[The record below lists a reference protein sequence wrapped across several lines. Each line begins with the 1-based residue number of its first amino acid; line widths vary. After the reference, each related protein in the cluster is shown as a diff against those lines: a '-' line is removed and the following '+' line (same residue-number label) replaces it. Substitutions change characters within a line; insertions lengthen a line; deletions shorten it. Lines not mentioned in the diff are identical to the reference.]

1 LSRPDY
7 FVPDGQLSSLAD
19 VVGPR
24 PGCAAPGSEG
34 EMAMTWEELRGN
46 WHFLR
51 VKVQQQWDRL
61 SNEDT
66 DFIQGRRAELVEK
79 LRERYGFTE
88 DEAEK
93 EIEQWR
99 ARLNGV
105 NA

>member
-1 LSRPDY
+1 
-7 FVPDGQLSSLAD
+7 
-19 VVGPR
+19 
-24 PGCAAPGSEG
+24 
-34 EMAMTWEELRGN
+34 MAMTWEELRGN

-51 VKVQQQWDRL
+51 VKVQRQWDRL

-66 DFIQGRRAELVEK
+66 DFIQGRRPELAEK

>member
-19 VVGPR
+19 VVGAR